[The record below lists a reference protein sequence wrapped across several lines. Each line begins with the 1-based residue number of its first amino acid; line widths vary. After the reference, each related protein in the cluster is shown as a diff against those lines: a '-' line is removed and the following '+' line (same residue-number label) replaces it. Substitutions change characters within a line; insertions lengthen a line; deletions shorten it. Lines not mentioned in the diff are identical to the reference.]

1 MRQKVGSLP
10 AWERARLIRPPSAA
24 GARSSEMAGK
34 FPGKVYQGERV
45 GRFGNEHRDGGD
57 STRLE
62 LSSSCLGFRRP
73 VSTSE
78 RGTVS
83 PALFPPRFVPPPPT
97 ARGSAPSAGNSA
109 PERDQDTRKKRGGL
123 VL

>member
-34 FPGKVYQGERV
+34 FPGKVYQGERA
-45 GRFGNEHRDGGD
+45 GRLGKEHRDGGD
-57 STRLE
+57 STRRE

-73 VSTSE
+73 V
-78 RGTVS
+78 
-83 PALFPPRFVPPPPT
+83 
-97 ARGSAPSAGNSA
+97 
-109 PERDQDTRKKRGGL
+109 
-123 VL
+123 